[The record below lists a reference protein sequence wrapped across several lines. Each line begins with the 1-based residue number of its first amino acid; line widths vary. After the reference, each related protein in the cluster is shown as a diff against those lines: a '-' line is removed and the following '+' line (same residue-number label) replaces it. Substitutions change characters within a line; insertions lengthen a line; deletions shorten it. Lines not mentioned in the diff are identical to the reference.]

1 MTILHQVLRVLLI
14 LLLLMPVAG
23 GLGVFP
29 PPTADMYPTP
39 EGWAYMSALMATG
52 FMMPTLT
59 ILCGVCALLMILNRT
74 ALAAALLAPFTVNV
88 MLFHWFLDP
97 TPIGASSSIAYV
109 LLLLNAYFLWVN
121 REKYRPMWS

>member
-1 MTILHQVLRVLLI
+1 MKILTLVLRILLI
-14 LLLLMPVAG
+14 LLLVMPVLG

-39 EGWAYMSALMATG
+39 EGWAYMSAMMETG
-52 FMMPTLT
+52 FMMPVLAT
-59 ILCGVCALLMILNRT
+59 LCGVCALLMIMNKT

-97 TPIGASSSIAYV
+97 TPIGPSSVMAYI
-109 LLLLNAYFLWVN
+109 LLVLNAYFLWIN
-121 REKYRPMWS
+121 REKFRPLW